1 MDKTKL
7 LLVEDNKGL
16 REQLKWALTDMYDVY
31 EADSMDACCTVFD
44 SESPQIIC
52 LDMGLEN
59 IPDRGLEIIDK
70 LITKKRSI
78 KIIVITANTNE
89 KLGPES
95 IRKGAFDFLSKPI
108 DIDHLRFIIERAVRL
123 IGFESIDSTSSE
135 TDGIESTENFLM
147 VGKSKSMLRIFE
159 FIKKLGKTDVSVLI
173 TGESGTGKELCARAI
188 HFHSNRCGEMFVP
201 INCGAIPENL
211 IESEL
216 FGYVRGAFTG
226 ANTNKVG
233 LIESADKGTLL
244 LDEIGDMPM
253 NLQVKL
259 LRFLE
264 DQKVQRLGDTVLRK
278 VDVRVIA
285 ATNKKNFNAEV
296 ERGSGLR
303 SDLYYRL
310 NEFRINLPSL
320 HERSEDIPLIA
331 SYIID
336 KNRNR
341 FNIPK
346 LTLSSRAEKVLQL
359 YSWPGNI
366 RELENKLNRA
376 AIMCV
381 NQTIEPE
388 DLELSTSSFNQIS
401 FKEARE
407 MFEKDFITHALRK
420 ADYNISEAAK
430 DIGLSRP
437 TFYDLLKKHDIKIR
451 TEKSIQEY

>member
-1 MDKTKL
+1 MNKTKL
-7 LLVEDNKGL
+7 LLVEDNQGL
-16 REQLKWALTDMYDVY
+16 REQLKWALTDLYNVY
-31 EADSMDACCTVFD
+31 EADSMDACCAVFD
-44 SESPQIIC
+44 SCCPTIVC
-52 LDMGLEN
+52 LDMGLDN
-59 IPDRGLEIIDK
+59 IPDRGMEIIDW
-70 LITKKRSI
+70 LITKKRDI

-123 IGFESIDSTSSE
+123 IGLESIDTASTE
-135 TDGIESTENFLM
+135 TEGIESTENFLM
-147 VGKSKSMLRIFE
+147 VGKSKSMLRVFD
-159 FIKKLGKTDVSVLI
+159 FIRKLGKTDVNVLI

-188 HFHSNRCGEMFVP
+188 HYHSNRCNQIFVP

-226 ANTNKVG
+226 ANTNKIG
-233 LIESADKGTLL
+233 LIESADNGTLL
-244 LDEIGDMPM
+244 LDEIGDMPR

-264 DQKVQRLGDTVLRK
+264 DQKVQRLGDTALRD
-278 VDVRVIA
+278 VNVRVIA

-296 ERGSGLR
+296 EGGSGLR

-310 NEFRINLPSL
+310 NEFRIDLPSL
-320 HERSEDIPLIA
+320 HDRAEDIPLIA
-331 SYIID
+331 SYIIE
-336 KNRNR
+336 KNRTR

-346 LTLSSRAEKVLQL
+346 LKLSPRAEKMLEF

-366 RELENKLNRA
+366 RELENILNRA
-376 AIMCV
+376 TITCV
-381 NQTIEPE
+381 NETIEPE
-388 DLELSTSSFNQIS
+388 DLELSTSSFTQIS

-407 MFEKDFITHALRK
+407 MFEKDFITHALKK
-420 ADYNISEAAK
+420 AEYNISEAAK

-437 TFYDLLKKHDIKIR
+437 TFYDLLKKYDIKIR
-451 TEKSIQEY
+451 TEKSIQ